1 MKSLRRMTIR
11 VGLVVICTCTLL
23 CYDLQA
29 QTGTAAV
36 VGTVTDTS
44 GAALTGAKVTAT
56 NLDTGLSVSVITSDS
71 GDYRIPGL
79 IPGRYEVRAEKENF
93 SIEIRRNINLS
104 VAQQL
109 EVNLSMKVG
118 SVQQEVVVND
128 VPPLVENITSSL
140 SGLVDE
146 VQMRDLP
153 LNGRDL
159 YQLVLLQVGVSPNPS
174 TGPSPWQKGG
184 FGKAAVN
191 GQRPTNNNLTIDG
204 MDANDPNYNITP
216 GGVAGVLLGV
226 DAIRE
231 FRIFTDTYNAEYGRN
246 SGSIIQTVTK
256 SGTNTLH
263 GSVFEFHRNA
273 ALDAKNYFDPA
284 TLSIPPFIRN
294 QFGGS
299 LGGPVKKDKAFFFV
313 SYEGFREGQGLT
325 EISTVPNALA
335 HQGLL
340 PNPAN
345 PSACSQV
352 NPGGCVNIGV
362 NPQVA
367 PFLNV
372 IVPPNGT
379 DFGNGTGQITSTQRR
394 ITNED
399 YGTGRFDYS
408 FTNTHTVFARY
419 IFDGGSSDVPYQS
432 TLVPGFP
439 GTDDVRNQY
448 FTIQDQKSISSNV
461 LNLLAFG
468 FNRSGLL
475 AQPVNTHPG
484 LSISLVPNRPL
495 GVFAISGLGAIG
507 NNLIYPLGSYSNT
520 YQVQDNLSWT
530 KGKHALKFGG
540 EYRRIQVNGPF
551 DLFVNGEY
559 VFQDLTAFGVPA
571 KSNNPALESFLNGIP
586 LVYLG
591 TLPGFSDSDRGFR
604 QHGISFYLQDDWRI
618 KRNLTLNLG
627 LRYEFYSNPTEAQG
641 KEVNIRNLATDTAPT
656 VGKFMD
662 STPKDLLT
670 PRIGFAWDIMSNG
683 KTVLRGGFGAFN
695 DQIWA
700 NIYGNARSLPPFYKA
715 VESLLPQF
723 LNPLVS
729 PLPVATTANATL
741 TYTPKWPLVYQ
752 YNLNLQRALTSSS
765 VVKVAY
771 VGSRGNHLGRLS
783 EGNPFN
789 LTTKSRPNVNFGSI
803 VRYLTDAQSFYNA
816 FQASWEQRTSKGL
829 SFQAN
834 YSFSHSIDDSSG
846 YNPSDAVND
855 SGLTQDPF
863 DRKGSRGRSGFDIRH
878 NVVLN
883 ATYELPFGPGK
894 ALANDVTGIA
904 GKLLEGWQLSGIGA
918 FHSNVPFTPVLGFD
932 NGGTESV
939 VNASRPNLI
948 GNPFSGTCPNGAPVK
963 TVSCWFNPLAYGLSP
978 SGTFGNAGRNSLPG
992 PDYKNFDLAL
1002 FKETKL
1008 GERTSLEFRAEFF
1021 NLVNHPSFSV
1031 PVNTT
1036 GPNGNGGNGDA
1047 VILAPGPL
1055 YAQNGG
1061 QIFSTVGSSRQIQF
1075 GLRVTF

>member
-1 MKSLRRMTIR
+1 VLYACMLWSGRL
-11 VGLVVICTCTLL
+11 
-23 CYDLQA
+23 YA

-36 VGTVTDTS
+36 VGTVTDAS
-44 GAALTGAKVTAT
+44 GAALPGAKVTAS
-56 NLDTGLSVSVITSDS
+56 NLDTGLGVSATSSRS

-79 IPGRYEVRAEKENF
+79 IPGRYEVRAEKEDF
-93 SIEIRRNINLS
+93 STEIWRNISLS

-118 SVQQEVVVND
+118 LIKQEVVVND
-128 VPPLVENITSSL
+128 VPPLVENVTSSL

-146 VQMRDLP
+146 TQMRDLP

-174 TGPSPWQKGG
+174 TGLSPWQKGG

-263 GSVFEFHRNA
+263 GAAFEFLRNA

-284 TLSIPPFIRN
+284 TFSIPPFIRN

-299 LGGPVKKDKAFFFV
+299 LGGPAKKDKAFFFV

-340 PNPAN
+340 PNPTN
-345 PSACSQV
+345 PSACTPTS
-352 NPGGCVNIGV
+352 PGGCVYIGI
-362 NPQVA
+362 NPKVA
-367 PFLNV
+367 PFLNIV
-372 IVPPNGT
+372 VPPNGP
-379 DFGNGTGQITSTQRR
+379 DFRNGTGQITSTQRR

-399 YGTGRFDYS
+399 YVMGRFDYFFAS
-408 FTNTHTVFARY
+408 THTVFARY
-419 IFDGGSSDVPYQS
+419 IFDGGTSDVPYQS

-439 GTDDVRNQY
+439 GTDNVRNQY
-448 FTIQDQKSISSNV
+448 VTIQDQKFIRSNL

-484 LSISLVPNRPL
+484 LSIALEPNRPL
-495 GVFAISGLGAIG
+495 GVFAVSGLGAIG
-507 NNLIYPLGSYSNT
+507 NNLIYPLGSYSNN
-520 YQVQDNLSWT
+520 YQVQDNVSWT
-530 KGKHALKFGG
+530 KGTHAVKFGG

-559 VFQDLTAFGVPA
+559 VFQDLTGFGIPA

-604 QHGISFYLQDDWRI
+604 QNGLAGYVQDDWRAR
-618 KRNLTLNLG
+618 RNFTVNFG
-627 LRYEFYSNPTEAQG
+627 LRYEFYSNPTEAEN

-656 VGKFMD
+656 VGKFMN
-662 STPKDLLT
+662 STPKDLFA
-670 PRIGFAWDIMSNG
+670 PRIGFAWDLRSDG
-683 KTVLRGGFGAFN
+683 KAVLRAAFGAFN

-752 YNLNLQRALTSSS
+752 YNLNLQRALTASS
-765 VVKVAY
+765 VLKFAY

-789 LTTKSRPNVNFGSI
+789 LATQSRPNPNFGSI
-803 VRYLTDAQSFYNA
+803 LRYLTDAQSFYNA
-816 FQASWEQRTSKGL
+816 FQISWEQRARNGL
-829 SFQAN
+829 SLQAN
-834 YSFSHSIDDSSG
+834 YTYSNSIDDSAG

-855 SGLTQDPF
+855 SGLTQDPNN
-863 DRKGSRGRSGFDIRH
+863 RKGSRGRSGFDMRH

-883 ATYELPFGPGK
+883 GTYELPFGPGK
-894 ALANDVTGIA
+894 AFGSRVTGVA
-904 GKLLEGWQLSGIGA
+904 AKLLGGWQLAGIGA
-918 FHSNVPFTPVLGFD
+918 FHTNVPFTPVLGF
-932 NGGTESV
+932 NNAGVESV
-939 VNASRPNLI
+939 VSADRPNLI
-948 GNPFSGTCPNGAPVK
+948 GNPFTGNCSNGAPVK
-963 TVSCWFNPLAYGLSP
+963 TVVCWFNPAAYGLPPLGS
-978 SGTFGNAGRNSLPG
+978 FGNAGRNSLPG
-992 PDYKNFDLAL
+992 PDYKDVDLAL
-1002 FKETKL
+1002 LKDTRV
-1008 GERTSLEFRAEFF
+1008 GERGSVEFRAEVF
-1021 NLVNHPSFSV
+1021 NLVNHPNFSV

-1036 GPNGNGGNGDA
+1036 GPQGSGNGDA
-1047 VILAPGPL
+1047 VILGRDAQGNPL
-1055 YAQNGG
+1055 FAQNGG
-1061 QIFSTVGSSRQIQF
+1061 HIFSTVTSSREIQF
-1075 GLRVTF
+1075 GLKVTF